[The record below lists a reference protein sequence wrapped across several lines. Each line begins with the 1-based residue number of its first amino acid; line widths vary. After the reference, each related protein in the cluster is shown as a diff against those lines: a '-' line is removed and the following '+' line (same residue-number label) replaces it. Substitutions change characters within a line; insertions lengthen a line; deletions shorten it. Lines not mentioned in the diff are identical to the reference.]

1 MKFRYKG
8 LSISSTTGFIGLP
21 VIDMVDG
28 SKISIGETSVLVS
41 DQYFNTM
48 GLSHRVILRT
58 MRTGAQIKIGKNFGM
73 SGGTICARE
82 SVEIGDDVGIG
93 ANCTIIDS
101 SMHPMDTRLPKEEW
115 DNEALI
121 KTRPVIIE
129 DHVMINMNVTIM
141 PGVRIGHHAII
152 GANST
157 VVKDV
162 PPYAVYATPPAVCL
176 KYLE

>member
-1 MKFRYKG
+1 MH
-8 LSISSTTGFIGLP
+8 FIGTP
-21 VIDMVDG
+21 IIDMAEG
-28 SKISIGETSVLVS
+28 SRISIGDSSALVS
-41 DQYFNTM
+41 DRYFNTM
-48 GLSHRVILRT
+48 GLSHRIILRT
-58 MRTGAQIKIGKNFGM
+58 MRAGAHIKIGKNFGM

-82 SVEIGDDVGIG
+82 LIEIGDSVGIG

-115 DNEALI
+115 DNEVLI

-157 VVKDV
+157 IVKDV
-162 PPYAVYATPPAVCL
+162 PPYAVYGTPPAVCL